1 MQSYIDLTKTYKK
14 YKGKWVVLDKN
25 LDNVIVAASSAK
37 KAYQEAVKKGQLK
50 PTLFKVPPEER
61 SLFWDALIC

>member
-25 LDNVIVAASSAK
+25 LNNVVVAASSAK
-37 KAYQEAVKKGQLK
+37 KAYQEAIKKGQLE
-50 PTLFKVPPEER
+50 PTLFKVPQKNVPY
-61 SLFWDALIC
+61 FGMH